1 MHLEAKIHMIP
12 SHTGKAL
19 VVNHP
24 IERTIYF
31 RQRPV
36 RVGGVGG
43 SWGEV
48 VTGFH

>member
-36 RVGGVGG
+36 RVGRV
-43 SWGEV
+43 SRSE
-48 VTGFH
+48 